1 MDNGINKM
9 KTRNKKTHKIM
20 ITNKLMYDFALSNIY
35 KYLEIY

>member
-20 ITNKLMYDFALSNIY
+20 VTNKLMYNFA
-35 KYLEIY
+35 